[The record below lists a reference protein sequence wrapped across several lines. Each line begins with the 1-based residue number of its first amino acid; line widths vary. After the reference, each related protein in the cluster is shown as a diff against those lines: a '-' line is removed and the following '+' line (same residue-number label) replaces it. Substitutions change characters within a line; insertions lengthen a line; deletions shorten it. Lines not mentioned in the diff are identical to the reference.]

1 MASKTKM
8 APSKMSSKVKNREY
22 SGGLNEFSDD
32 VEFIVR
38 NCNPVFYTV
47 YELSSLWKAMYYDS
61 NVNCRQL
68 NDCLLTG
75 RCY

>member
-1 MASKTKM
+1 MASKPKM
-8 APSKMSSKVKNREY
+8 ALSKMNLKVKNREY

-47 YELSSLWKAMYYDS
+47 YELIG
-61 NVNCRQL
+61 VVC
-68 NDCLLTG
+68 G
-75 RCY
+75 RRCTMTRM

>member
-1 MASKTKM
+1 MASKPRM
-8 APSKMSSKVKNREY
+8 ALSKMKLKVKNREY

-47 YELSSLWKAMYYDS
+47 YELIG
-61 NVNCRQL
+61 VVC
-68 NDCLLTG
+68 G
-75 RCY
+75 RRCTMTRM

>member
-8 APSKMSSKVKNREY
+8 ALSKMSSKVKNREY
-22 SGGLNEFSDD
+22 SGGLIEFSDD

-47 YELSSLWKAMYYDS
+47 YELIGI
-61 NVNCRQL
+61 VC
-68 NDCLLTG
+68 G
-75 RCY
+75 RRCTMTRM

>member
-8 APSKMSSKVKNREY
+8 ALSKMNLKVKNREY

-38 NCNPVFYTV
+38 NCNPIFYTV
-47 YELSSLWKAMYYDS
+47 YELIG
-61 NVNCRQL
+61 VVC
-68 NDCLLTG
+68 G
-75 RCY
+75 RRCTMTRM